1 MKQNET
7 KDQNELESING
18 EMFQSFDPDDASWI
32 TGGKVVY
39 TASGTVDSNGK
50 FDGTVDIQVGG

>member
-32 TGGKVVY
+32 SGGKVTY
-39 TASGTVDSNGK
+39 CTTGSVDSTGK
-50 FDGTVDIQVGG
+50 ADISVDIQVS